1 MFHAVAKKAVS
12 KSGSSERGGGAKL
25 LTQAGDELHLALNG
39 DAVTDPVQNGVAVAY
54 RHVDN
59 HAAQQTL
66 QCLPGLRFGSR
77 ARL

>member
-12 KSGSSERGGGAKL
+12 KSGSSERGGGA
-25 LTQAGDELHLALNG
+25 QAGDELHLALNG
-39 DAVTDPVQNGVAVAY
+39 DAVTEPVQNGVAVAY